1 MKTNVLILYKRDNPI
16 ITNAEGKVEYAD
28 KDFSFSFGEG
38 TQAHYSCSITW
49 RNQFFV
55 FGGTAD
61 RKQISILNG
70 CQLERIGSL
79 AFDQYYGGCANVGDE
94 AIYLCFNQE
103 PADNKKCRFGVDP
116 LGDFREVEES
126 FYPHRETKIGA
137 SNGNLVIFN
146 KNLK

>member
-1 MKTNVLILYKRDNPI
+1 MKTNVLILFNTQNPI

-38 TQAHYSCSITW
+38 TQALFSCSITW

-55 FGGTAD
+55 FGGKAD

-103 PADNKKCRFGVDP
+103 AADNKKCRFGVDP
-116 LGDFREVEES
+116 LGEFREVEKS
-126 FYPHRETKIGA
+126 LYPHRETRIRA
-137 SNGNLVIFN
+137 SVTSFN
-146 KNLK
+146 ERN